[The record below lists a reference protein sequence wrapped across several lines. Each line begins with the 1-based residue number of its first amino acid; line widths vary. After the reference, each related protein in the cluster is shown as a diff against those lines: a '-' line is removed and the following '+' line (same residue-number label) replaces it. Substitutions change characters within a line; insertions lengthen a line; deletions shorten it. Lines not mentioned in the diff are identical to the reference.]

1 MSNLMIAVKTMS
13 SLEIAALTG
22 KNHADVLRD
31 IRKMLIDLGLGESS
45 FAGSYFSEQNKAM
58 PLFNL
63 DREHTDCL
71 LTGYSAKARMLVI
84 KRWHELEAQQTP
96 QIPRTMAEALRL
108 AADQAE
114 QIEQQQAMLL
124 IAAPKAEALDRLSK
138 ADGETN
144 ITTAA
149 KELGLQPKRLTEF
162 LSAEK
167 WIYKRAGGKSWLAYQ
182 DKIQQGL
189 LVHKTVVII
198 KPDGGERV
206 CDQVLVTAKGLAKL
220 AQLTT
225 K

>member
-1 MSNLMIAVKTMS
+1 M
-13 SLEIAALTG
+13 
-22 KNHADVLRD
+22 
-31 IRKMLIDLGLGESS
+31 
-45 FAGSYFSEQNKAM
+45 
-58 PLFNL
+58 
-63 DREHTDCL
+63 
-71 LTGYSAKARMLVI
+71 
-84 KRWHELEAQQTP
+84 
-96 QIPRTMAEALRL
+96 
-108 AADQAE
+108 
-114 QIEQQQAMLL
+114 
-124 IAAPKAEALDRLSK
+124 SK

-167 WIYKRAGGKSWLAYQ
+167 WIYKRAGGKSWLEYQ